1 MKALIE
7 KLGMLRWL
15 WITVVMVIIDQGSK
29 QWAEHGL
36 EKFTPYKLIP
46 NLNLYLTYNEGAA
59 FSFLSDAGGWQR
71 WFFTIIAIVVGAVI
85 VYWIKTLKSHE
96 KINAIALA
104 FILSGAIGNV
114 IDRILFG
121 KVIDFIQFYYQAE
134 SCFYG
139 FSRNYL
145 FGTEQCI
152 WPAFNIADS
161 SIFVGATVL
170 IIHALFEMRKDDR
183 KTENAEAQ

>member
-1 MKALIE
+1 
-7 KLGMLRWL
+7 MLRWL
-15 WITVVMVIIDQGSK
+15 WITAIMVMIDQATK

-36 EKFTPYKLIP
+36 EKFTPYKVIP

-59 FSFLSDAGGWQR
+59 FSFLSTAGGWQR
-71 WFFTIIAIVVGAVI
+71 WLFTIIAIVVGAFI
-85 VYWIKTLKSHE
+85 VFWLKNLKQHE
-96 KINAIALA
+96 KVTAIGLAL
-104 FILSGAIGNV
+104 ILSGALGNV

-139 FSRNYL
+139 FSRNFL

-161 SIFVGATVL
+161 SIFVGVTLL
-170 IIHALFEMRKDDR
+170 IIQALVDMIREHRSVKNV
-183 KTENAEAQ
+183 EIQ